1 MAELWIVEDDEK
13 IGLLIEMT
21 VRKLGHDTRRLTDA
35 DALDRAV
42 RSGRA
47 LPDLMLLDVML
58 RAVSGFDILRA
69 WKADRALKD
78 VPVIIISART
88 AERDKVTGLELG
100 AEDYIT
106 KPFGVRE
113 LQARV
118 QTALRRVEA
127 KPALL
132 RCGPIELRLD
142 SREVFV
148 DGARVALTAMEYDL
162 LLYLAR
168 RAGAAVPRQA
178 LLKEVWG
185 YGGGDDPSRTVDS
198 HVKTLRLKLGD
209 TAGEPRFIQ
218 TVRGVGYRLIAGD
231 GA

>member
-1 MAELWIVEDDEK
+1 MAKLWIVEDDEK

-21 VRKLGHDTRRLTDA
+21 VKKLGHDTLRLADA
-35 DALDRAV
+35 DALERAV
-42 RSGRA
+42 RAGEG
-47 LPDLMLLDVML
+47 LPDLLLLDVML
-58 RAVSGFDILRA
+58 RAVSGFDVLKA
-69 WKADRALKD
+69 WKADRVLGRI
-78 VPVIIISART
+78 PIIIISART

-132 RCGPIELRLD
+132 RRGPIELRPD

-148 DGARVALTAMEYDL
+148 DGARVELTAMEFEL

-168 RAGAAVPRQA
+168 HAGAAVTRQA
-178 LLKEVWG
+178 LLREVWG
-185 YGGGDDPSRTVDS
+185 YGTQDDPSRTVDS
-198 HVKTLRLKLGD
+198 HVKMLRLKLGD
-209 TAGEPRFIQ
+209 TAAEPRFIQ
-218 TVRGVGYRLIAGD
+218 TVRGTGYRLIAGD
-231 GA
+231 ET

>member
-1 MAELWIVEDDEK
+1 MARLWIVEDDER

-21 VRKLGHDTRRLTDA
+21 VKKLGHDTLRLADA

-42 RSGRA
+42 RSAGR
-47 LPDLMLLDVML
+47 LPDLVLLDVML
-58 RAVSGFDILRA
+58 RAVSGFDILKA

-78 VPVIIISART
+78 IPVIIISART

-118 QTALRRVEA
+118 QTALRRVAA
-127 KPALL
+127 KPEVLQV
-132 RCGPIELRLD
+132 GPLTLRLG
-142 SREVFV
+142 SREVCV
-148 DGARVALTAMEYDL
+148 DGARVELTAMEYDL
-162 LLYLAR
+162 LVYLAR
-168 RAGAAVPRQA
+168 RAGMAVTRQE
-178 LLKEVWG
+178 LLHQVWG
-185 YGGGDDPSRTVDS
+185 YGTRDDPSRTVDS

-209 TAGEPRFIQ
+209 TAAEPRFIQ
-218 TVRGVGYRLIAGD
+218 TVRGTGYRLIAGEE
-231 GA
+231 A

>member
-1 MAELWIVEDDEK
+1 MARLWIVEDDER

-21 VRKLGHDTRRLTDA
+21 VKKLGHDTLRLADA

-42 RSGRA
+42 RSAGR
-47 LPDLMLLDVML
+47 LPDLVLLDVML
-58 RAVSGFDILRA
+58 RAVSGFDILKA

-78 VPVIIISART
+78 IPVIIISART

-118 QTALRRVEA
+118 QTALRRVAA
-127 KPALL
+127 KPEVLQF
-132 RCGPIELRLD
+132 GPLTLRLG
-142 SREVFV
+142 SREVCV
-148 DGARVALTAMEYDL
+148 DGARVELTAMEYDL
-162 LLYLAR
+162 LVYLAR
-168 RAGAAVPRQA
+168 RAGMAVTRQE
-178 LLKEVWG
+178 LLHQVWG
-185 YGGGDDPSRTVDS
+185 YGTRDDPSRTVDS

-209 TAGEPRFIQ
+209 TAAEPRFIQ
-218 TVRGVGYRLIAGD
+218 TVRGIGYRLIAGEE
-231 GA
+231 A

>member
-1 MAELWIVEDDEK
+1 MAKIWIVEDDEK

-21 VRKLGHDTRRLTDA
+21 VKNLGHDTLRLADA
-35 DALDRAV
+35 DTLDRAV
-42 RSGRA
+42 RAGKG

-58 RAVSGFDILRA
+58 RAVSGFDVLRA
-69 WKADRALKD
+69 WKADRALRD
-78 VPVIIISART
+78 IPIIIISART

-132 RCGPIELRLD
+132 RCGPIELRPD

-148 DGARVALTAMEYDL
+148 DGARVELTAMEYEL
-162 LLYLAR
+162 LMYLAR
-168 RAGAAVPRQA
+168 RAGTAVTRQA
-178 LLKEVWG
+178 LLREVWG
-185 YGGGDDPSRTVDS
+185 YGTLDDPSRTVDS

-209 TAGEPRFIQ
+209 TAAEPRFIQ
-218 TVRGVGYRLIAGD
+218 TVRGTGYRLIAGD